1 MQPAACRAQHAVMM
15 CREVQEAA
23 GKVGRVASEAKL
35 GVDVNEFVQLFRPE
49 VMQLFH
55 EWALGAPFSKVLKMS
70 DYFEV
75 RLVRL
80 NLSKRTALI
89 NDDCQLSCD
98 TMQINSPGSACRTGR
113 LV

>member
-1 MQPAACRAQHAVMM
+1 MRLIVQPAAGTQHAAMM

-23 GKVGRVASEAKL
+23 GKVGRVAADAKL

-75 RLVRL
+75 CLAPLHLR
-80 NLSKRTALI
+80 KQTALF
-89 NDDCQLSCD
+89 NEH
-98 TMQINSPGSACRTGR
+98 
-113 LV
+113 